1 MDSVAAE
8 GLVVRPSR
16 VGDGPFL
23 QGLYQAA
30 RPDLQWID
38 GEHEQVQQVIA
49 QQFQVQEQGL
59 GENFPNA
66 MHYVV
71 EKLGTAIGALSTD
84 FGPNEIRVLYL
95 AFIPQARGQGYGRT
109 VLQGAESRATD
120 PLPGGDRGLDQ
131 QSPRPSALPG
141 AGFRSTRAQPGGGAV
156 GLVSER
162 QLTQSCRHHKS
173 LWERAVWRKACPR

>member
-1 MDSVAAE
+1 MAKTDSVAAD

-16 VGDGPFL
+16 TSDGPFL
-23 QGLYQAA
+23 HSLYQAA

-38 GEHEQVQQVIA
+38 GEQEVVEQVVA
-49 QQFQVQEQGL
+49 QQFKVQEQGL

-95 AFIPQARGQGYGRT
+95 AFIPAARGQGYGRA
-109 VLQGAESRATD
+109 VLQGVQKAAQQIRCPVATVVWASN
-120 PLPGGDRGLDQ
+120 PH
-131 QSPRPSALPG
+131 AL
-141 AGFRSTRAQPGGGAV
+141 AHYLALGFAVQEYNVAAQR
-156 GLVSER
+156 LVWYP
-162 QLTQSCRHHKS
+162 QG
-173 LWERAVWRKACPR
+173 

>member
-16 VGDGPFL
+16 ASDGPFL
-23 QGLYQAA
+23 QSLYQAA

-38 GEHEQVQQVIA
+38 GEPEQVQQVIA

-59 GENFPNA
+59 GEHFPDA

-71 EKLGTAIGALSTD
+71 EKLGSAIGALSAD

-95 AFIPQARGQGYGRT
+95 AFIPQARGQGFGRA
-109 VLQGAESRATD
+109 VLQGVQKAAQQIRCPVATVVWASNPQARQHYLALGFEVQEHNPAAER
-120 PLPGGDRGLDQ
+120 
-131 QSPRPSALPG
+131 
-141 AGFRSTRAQPGGGAV
+141 
-156 GLVSER
+156 LVWYP
-162 QLTQSCRHHKS
+162 KGN
-173 LWERAVWRKACPR
+173 